1 MKIITMGT
9 LKGGAGKTIN
19 LFNIASIIAE
29 TSKVL
34 LIDVDPQCNLSFDCG
49 VDITKR
55 NVLTVR
61 DIFSNTYKAQ
71 PSAEQIIIKSP
82 VQELPN
88 LDIIP
93 SSILLFKTERK
104 IQSVSNR
111 EHILENYIKDNI
123 DTFEQYDYIFI
134 DTNPSMS
141 ITNLNAFYIAD
152 EIILSSDVSTNSIN
166 GAELFCELWD
176 EYREELRKEDN
187 IAAIIISNYDK
198 RTKLGKELITYTKQ
212 ANFSKELVLDA
223 IIPSTVKLKDC
234 EVRHKPVNI
243 LHPDTDICKAF
254 REVVKEL
261 KDREVL

>member
-19 LFNIASIIAE
+19 LFNIAGILAE
-29 TSKVL
+29 NKKVL
-34 LIDVDPQCNLSFDCG
+34 LVDVDPQCNLSFDCG
-49 VDITKR
+49 VDITVR
-55 NVLTVR
+55 NMLTVR
-61 DIFSNTYKAQ
+61 DIFNNTYKEQ
-71 PSAEQIIIKSP
+71 PKAEKIILKAPIK
-82 VQELPN
+82 ELPN

-93 SSILLFKTERK
+93 SSILLFQTERK
-104 IQSVSNR
+104 IQGVSNR

-123 DTFEQYDYIFI
+123 DIFEQYDYVMI

-141 ITNLNAFYIAD
+141 IINLNAFYIAD

-198 RTKLGKELITYTKQ
+198 RTKLGKDLIKYTHEADFAKD
-212 ANFSKELVLDA
+212 LVLDA
-223 IIPSTVKLKDC
+223 IIPATVKMKDC
-234 EVRHKPVNI
+234 ELKHKPVNI
-243 LHPDTDICKAF
+243 LHPDTDICEAF
-254 REVVKEL
+254 RKVVKEL

>member
-19 LFNIASIIAE
+19 LFNIAGTLAE
-29 TSKVL
+29 KNKVL

-55 NVLTVR
+55 NTYTVR
-61 DIFSNTYKAQ
+61 DIFNNTYRTQPKA
-71 PSAEQIIIKSP
+71 EDIIVNTPII
-82 VQELPN
+82 ELPN

-111 EHILENYIKDNI
+111 EHILENYIMDNMNV
-123 DTFEQYDYIFI
+123 FMKYDYVMI

-141 ITNLNAFYIAD
+141 VINLNAFYIAD
-152 EIILSSDVSTNSIN
+152 EIIISSDVSANSIN

-176 EYREELRKEDN
+176 EYRDELRKDDN
-187 IAAIIISNYDK
+187 IGAIVISNYDK
-198 RTKLGKELITYTKQ
+198 RTILGKELIKHTKESD
-212 ANFSKELVLDA
+212 FSKDLVLDT
-223 IIPSTVKLKDC
+223 IIPATVKLKDC
-234 EVRHKPVNI
+234 EVKHKPVNI
-243 LHPDTDICKAF
+243 LHPDTDICNTF
-254 REVVKEL
+254 RNLVKEL
-261 KDREVL
+261 KQREVL

>member
-49 VDITKR
+49 VDITVR
-55 NVLTVR
+55 NMLTVR
-61 DIFSNTYKAQ
+61 DIFSNTYKTQ

-93 SSILLFKTERK
+93 SSILLFQTERK
-104 IQSVSNR
+104 IQSISNR

-123 DTFEQYDYIFI
+123 DIFEQYDYVMI

-141 ITNLNAFYIAD
+141 IINLNAFYIAD

-198 RTKLGKELITYTKQ
+198 RTKLGKDLIKYTHEAPFAKD
-212 ANFSKELVLDA
+212 LVLDA
-223 IIPSTVKLKDC
+223 IVPATVKLKDC
-234 EVRHKPVNI
+234 ELKHKPVNV
-243 LHPDTDICKAF
+243 LYPETDICNAF
-254 REVVKEL
+254 QIVVKEL
-261 KDREVL
+261 EQRGVL